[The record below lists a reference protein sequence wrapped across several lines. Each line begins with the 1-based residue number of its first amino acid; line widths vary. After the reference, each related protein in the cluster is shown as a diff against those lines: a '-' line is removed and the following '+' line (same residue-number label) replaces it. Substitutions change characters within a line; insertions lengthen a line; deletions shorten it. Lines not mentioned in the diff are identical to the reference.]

1 MTDLY
6 KYVDSWDG
14 PTTFVYILILII
26 VIWYFYR
33 TSIKNNFLI
42 GIIVAVFIVSYLN
55 NRAIVAADTE
65 ADIKKIKRDE
75 IKPIL
80 SDEATKHDDLLS
92 MIFSV
97 QDFYAYNPQQYEYM
111 IASVNNFYK
120 LHKLSF
126 VDHTTVFLNYGMM
139 EQYKRDALNALKSI
153 IFSLPIN
160 GDARNKLNIATVVLD
175 DIMTTDLDQISYLA
189 DNRLYKHGYD
199 IDTKIIDEG
208 PKAFNEYDDM
218 FKKFSY
224 DVY

>member
-6 KYVDSWDG
+6 KHVDSWNG
-14 PTTFVYILILII
+14 PTTFVYIVITFV
-26 VIWYFYR
+26 VIWFFYK

-42 GIIVAVFIVSYLN
+42 GIIIAVFIVSYLN

-65 ADIKKIKRDE
+65 ADIKKIKHKE
-75 IKPIL
+75 IRPTL
-80 SDEATKHDDLLS
+80 SDEANEHDELLNLLFSIQDL
-92 MIFSV
+92 
-97 QDFYAYNPQQYEYM
+97 YAYSPQQYETM

-120 LHKLSF
+120 LYNLSF
-126 VDHTTVFLNYGMM
+126 IDDSTVFLNYNMM

-160 GDARNKLNIATVVLD
+160 KDACNKLNIATVALD
-175 DIMTTDLDQISYLA
+175 DIMTTDLDQISYLI
-189 DNRLYKHGYD
+189 DNRLYKRGYD

-218 FKKFSY
+218 FKNFSY
-224 DVY
+224 EVY